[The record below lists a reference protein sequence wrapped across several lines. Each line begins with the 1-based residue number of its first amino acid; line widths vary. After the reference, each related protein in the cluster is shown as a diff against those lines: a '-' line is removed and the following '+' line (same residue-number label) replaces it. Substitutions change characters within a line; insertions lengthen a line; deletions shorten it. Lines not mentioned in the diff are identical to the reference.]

1 MDSEFQGETSYSACK
16 LDIASSTEQGT
27 IHTPIF
33 LITLIKKN
41 MIGKIN
47 RMSTGNGHI
56 IRFIGLTIF
65 ADSMT
70 LIKVDSMLELILIHI
85 LCRKAKIY
93 KQYVNNNINAL

>member
-1 MDSEFQGETSYSACK
+1 MDSEFRGETSYSACK

-33 LITLIKKN
+33 LVTLIKCL
-41 MIGKIN
+41 IGKIN

-56 IRFIGLTIF
+56 IRIIGLTIF